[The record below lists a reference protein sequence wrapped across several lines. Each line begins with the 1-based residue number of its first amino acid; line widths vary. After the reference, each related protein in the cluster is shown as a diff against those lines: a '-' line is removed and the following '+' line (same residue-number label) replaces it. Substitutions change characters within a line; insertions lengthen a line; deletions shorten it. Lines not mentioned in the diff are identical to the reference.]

1 MRFSRHR
8 HHGHHYGWNR
18 GLTVG
23 ATTTITIATET
34 QGSAP
39 RFERPLIEP
48 SREDTDFPVHR
59 CVLSSRSVY
68 GLGDRRPFS
77 CLHGRPSRLI
87 ASYVSC
93 ERLSCFVEDLVQ
105 HHVSA
110 QLMPFRA

>member
-1 MRFSRHR
+1 MRFSRRR

-48 SREDTDFPVHR
+48 SREDADFPPHR

-68 GLGDRRPFS
+68 GLVIADRFF
-77 CLHGRPSRLI
+77 
-87 ASYVSC
+87 A
-93 ERLSCFVEDLVQ
+93 FTADL
-105 HHVSA
+105 
-110 QLMPFRA
+110 RA